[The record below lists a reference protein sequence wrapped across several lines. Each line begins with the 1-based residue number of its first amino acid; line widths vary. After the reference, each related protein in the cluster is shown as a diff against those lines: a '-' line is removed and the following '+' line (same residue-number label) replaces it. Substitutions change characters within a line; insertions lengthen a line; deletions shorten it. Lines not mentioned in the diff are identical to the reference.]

1 MSCLLILG
9 GGGHAKVVAETA
21 LASGDASSVVF
32 LDDSPISN
40 VLGMP
45 VLGPLHLALKPE
57 FQAQYPVAIVAIGNS
72 VSRMTWINRLQANGY
87 RLPYIIHPSASIS
100 PSAKINPASVV
111 LANSAIQSE
120 AVVGKGVIINTSSSI
135 DHESTL
141 ADGVHICPGAHL
153 AGEVSVGS
161 RSWIGI
167 GSSVIQQVHIGSD
180 VIVGAGAVV
189 LRDLPNN
196 VTAAGVP
203 ARIIA
208 GSH

>member
-9 GGGHAKVVAETA
+9 AGGHAKVVAETA
-21 LASGDASSVVF
+21 LASGDASCVAF
-32 LDDSPISN
+32 LDDAISN
-40 VLGMP
+40 ALGMP

-135 DHESTL
+135 DHESIL

-153 AGEVSVGS
+153 AGQVSVGS

-208 GSH
+208 RSH

>member
-1 MSCLLILG
+1 MNQLG
-9 GGGHAKVVAETA
+9 
-21 LASGDASSVVF
+21 
-32 LDDSPISN
+32 
-40 VLGMP
+40 
-45 VLGPLHLALKPE
+45 
-57 FQAQYPVAIVAIGNS
+57 
-72 VSRMTWINRLQANGY
+72 
-87 RLPYIIHPSASIS
+87 
-100 PSAKINPASVV
+100 
-111 LANSAIQSE
+111 
-120 AVVGKGVIINTSSSI
+120 
-135 DHESTL
+135 
-141 ADGVHICPGAHL
+141 DGVHICPGAHL

-208 GSH
+208 RSH